1 MVLARRQDMFSHDDD
16 EGDGGG
22 REEDEEEEEEA
33 AAWCWDRKAEMR
45 SSTYSVTCVR
55 ISRPRI
61 SSCGRSGERATRR
74 PPKPQPMSATVT
86 GFVKGLISPVAAAS
100 VLPHG
105 WAEAATKAG

>member
-1 MVLARRQDMFSHDDD
+1 MALARRQDMFSYDDD

-22 REEDEEEEEEA
+22 GQEEEEA

-61 SSCGRSGERATRR
+61 SSCGRSGERAMRR
-74 PPKPQPMSATVT
+74 PPKPQPMSATVM
-86 GFVKGLISPVAAAS
+86 GFVKRLTLPVAAAS
-100 VLPHG
+100 VLPPAGADG